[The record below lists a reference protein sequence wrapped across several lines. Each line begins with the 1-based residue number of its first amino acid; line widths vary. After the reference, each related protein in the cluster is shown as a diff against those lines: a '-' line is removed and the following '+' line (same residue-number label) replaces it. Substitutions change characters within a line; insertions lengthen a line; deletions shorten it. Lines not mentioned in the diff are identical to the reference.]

1 VSPDGIKRE
10 VTLTVLMPS
19 RRAGGGW
26 RAPVQLKGL
35 DDGIHNI
42 AGMDSW
48 QALSLAMRFAGVRLG
63 HLVEK
68 GWSLYWDDG
77 TPFILENL

>member
-1 VSPDGIKRE
+1 
-10 VTLTVLMPS
+10 
-19 RRAGGGW
+19 
-26 RAPVQLKGL
+26 
-35 DDGIHNI
+35 
-42 AGMDSW
+42 MDSW